1 MHELS
6 HEFTSRKIS
15 PWGGLK
21 YFFGT
26 YQKSGI
32 REQLSRLPIP
42 RPGSNRGYQPED
54 LIEAFMCSVVMGSRR
69 LAHTGMLRSDAV
81 VKEIFGWKRGMA
93 DQSTFSR
100 FFRKHTME
108 LNDRIFPALMR
119 GFFEQIKIDGMTIDV
134 DSTVIT
140 RYGNQKNAEVGYYN
154 PTKRGRAS
162 HHPILAFC
170 DELAMVVNAW
180 MRSGD
185 SVSTTDANEFLQ
197 ELFTIV
203 APSRIGLMR
212 FDSGFF
218 SQKIMKL
225 LEAQEK
231 PIPYIIR
238 GRMTPGIAHLIQ
250 DQTAWYANNDVVQ
263 GTEYCTT
270 TYQASTWDQPRKVVK
285 VFVTSVSFSAP
296 VVHSLYNKRA
306 NAENRIK
313 DLKYD
318 YGIDGFSLMEFGAME
333 AAFRYVM
340 MAYNLMAIF
349 KQLVM
354 RTEKGR
360 MLSTIR
366 FQCIAIGSY
375 LVKRGS
381 QKVMKLSAEG
391 RRRHFLAH
399 FFENLETLHPPF
411 EFSNA

>member
-1 MHELS
+1 MHELA
-6 HEFTSRKIS
+6 HEFTSRKVS

-21 YFFGT
+21 YFYGT

-32 REQLSRLPIP
+32 REQLSRLPLP

-100 FFRKHTME
+100 FFKKQNS
-108 LNDRIFPALMR
+108 LL
-119 GFFEQIKIDGMTIDV
+119 
-134 DSTVIT
+134 
-140 RYGNQKNAEVGYYN
+140 
-154 PTKRGRAS
+154 
-162 HHPILAFC
+162 
-170 DELAMVVNAW
+170 
-180 MRSGD
+180 
-185 SVSTTDANEFLQ
+185 
-197 ELFTIV
+197 
-203 APSRIGLMR
+203 R

-225 LEAQEK
+225 LEAQDK

-238 GRMTPGIAHLIQ
+238 GKMTPGIAQLIQ
-250 DQTAWYANNDVVQ
+250 QQTAWYANNDVVQ
-263 GTEYCTT
+263 GAEYCTT
-270 TYQASTWDQPRKVVK
+270 TFQASTWDQPRKVVIVRVPKSRKTHQPTLFEHINIFDSFEYK

-354 RTEKGR
+354 RTAKGR

-411 EFSNA
+411 ELTNA